1 MIAQDSRDHEVS
13 LADAMSTSAQRVA
26 IVTGA
31 SAGIGRE
38 TAIEMARDG
47 YAVVVAD
54 ILADRGRDTVRHIES
69 AGGTAVFVRTD
80 VSVESDVRASV
91 QAAVT
96 EFGGLDVAVN
106 NAGLEQSGC
115 PITEV
120 TTELC
125 DRILGINVR
134 GVLMGMKHQIP
145 AMRARG
151 GGAIVNLS
159 SIAGQ
164 LGFQGASVYVA
175 SKHAVIGLTRT
186 AALECATDRIRVNA
200 VCPGAIQTDMIDRFA
215 GHDAAAKAAL
225 VARHPLG
232 RIGTVAEVASA
243 IRWLCSP
250 GAGFVTGQCVTVDG
264 GYTVQ

>member
-1 MIAQDSRDHEVS
+1 MN
-13 LADAMSTSAQRVA
+13 TSSPRVA
-26 IVTGA
+26 LVTGA
-31 SAGIGRE
+31 SVGIGRE
-38 TAIEMARDG
+38 TALELAKDG
-47 YAVVVAD
+47 YAIVVAD
-54 ILADRGRDTVRHIES
+54 ILVDEGKDTVRRIE
-69 AGGTAVFVRTD
+69 AGGGRAAFVRTD

-91 QAAVT
+91 QAAVS

-120 TTELC
+120 TVELC

-134 GVLMGMKHQIP
+134 GVLMGMKHQVP

-151 GGAIVNLS
+151 GGSIVNLS

-164 LGFQGASVYVA
+164 LGFPGASVYVA

-186 AALECATDRIRVNA
+186 AALECAGDGIRVNA

-215 GHDAAAKAAL
+215 GHDSAAKAAL

-232 RIGTVAEVASA
+232 RIGTVPEVASA
-243 IRWLCSP
+243 IRWLLSP
-250 GAGFVTGQCVTVDG
+250 GASFVTGQCITVDG

>member
-1 MIAQDSRDHEVS
+1 MTDP
-13 LADAMSTSAQRVA
+13 TPKVA
-26 IVTGA
+26 LVTGA
-31 SAGIGRE
+31 SVGIGRE
-38 TAIEMARDG
+38 TAIELAADG
-47 YAVVVAD
+47 YSVLVAD
-54 ILADRGRDTVRHIES
+54 ILVDEGKETVRRIES
-69 AGGTAVFVRTD
+69 AGGRATFVRAD

-91 QAAVT
+91 QAAVS

-120 TTELC
+120 TAELC
-125 DRILGINVR
+125 DRILAINVR

-145 AMRARG
+145 AMRGRG

-164 LGFQGASVYVA
+164 LGFPGAVVYVA

-186 AALECATDRIRVNA
+186 AALECAPMGIRVNA

-215 GHDAAAKAAL
+215 GHDSAAKAAL
-225 VARHPLG
+225 IAHHPLG
-232 RIGTVAEVASA
+232 RIGTVTEVASA

-250 GAGFVTGQCVTVDG
+250 GAAFVTGQCVTVDG

>member
-1 MIAQDSRDHEVS
+1 MG
-13 LADAMSTSAQRVA
+13 TSEQRVA
-26 IVTGA
+26 LVTGA

-38 TAIEMARDG
+38 TALEMARDG

-54 ILADRGRDTVRHIES
+54 ILVDEGKDTVRRIES
-69 AGGTAVFVRTD
+69 AGGAAVFVRTD
-80 VSVESDVRASV
+80 VSAESDARASV
-91 QAAVT
+91 QAAVS

-164 LGFQGASVYVA
+164 LGFPGASVYVA

-186 AALECATDRIRVNA
+186 AALECSTDRIRVNA

>member
-1 MIAQDSRDHEVS
+1 MDDRP
-13 LADAMSTSAQRVA
+13 QRVA

-38 TAIEMARDG
+38 TAIELSRDG
-47 YAVVVAD
+47 YALLLAD
-54 ILADRGRDTVRHIES
+54 ILVDEGRDSARLIES
-69 AGGTAVFVRTD
+69 AGGQAIFMRAD
-80 VSVESDVRASV
+80 VSVEADVRKAV
-91 QAAVT
+91 QAAT
-96 EFGGLDVAVN
+96 SEFGGLDVAVN

-120 TTELC
+120 SADLC

-145 AMRARG
+145 ALRARG
-151 GGAIVNLS
+151 GGAIVNVF

-164 LGFQGASVYVA
+164 LGFPGASVYVA

-186 AALECATDRIRVNA
+186 AALECAHDGIRVNA

-215 GHDAAAKAAL
+215 GHNPAAKAAL
-225 VARHPLG
+225 IASHPLG
-232 RIGTVAEVASA
+232 RIGTVREVASA
-243 IRWLCSP
+243 IRWLCSS
-250 GAGFVTGQCVTVDG
+250 GASFVTGQCLTVDG

>member
-1 MIAQDSRDHEVS
+1 
-13 LADAMSTSAQRVA
+13 MSAIHRTVA
-26 IVTGA
+26 LVTGA

-38 TAIEMARDG
+38 TAIELAKDG

-54 ILADRGRDTVRHIES
+54 ILVDEGKDTVRCIES
-69 AGGTAVFVRTD
+69 AGGSALFLRAD
-80 VSVESDVRASV
+80 VSVEADVRSSV
-91 QAAVT
+91 QAAVR

-120 TTELC
+120 TPELC

-134 GVLMGMKHQIP
+134 GVLMGMKHQIA
-145 AMRARG
+145 AMRERG
-151 GGAIVNLS
+151 SGAIVNLS

-164 LGFQGASVYVA
+164 LGFPGASVYVA

-186 AALECATDRIRVNA
+186 AALECAPLGIRVNA

-215 GHDAAAKAAL
+215 GHDSAAKAAL
-225 VARHPLG
+225 IARHPLG
-232 RIGTVAEVASA
+232 RIGTVCEVASA

-250 GAGFVTGQCVTVDG
+250 AASFVTGQCVTVDG

>member
-1 MIAQDSRDHEVS
+1 MS
-13 LADAMSTSAQRVA
+13 DARSKVA
-26 IVTGA
+26 LVTGA

-47 YAVVVAD
+47 YSIIVAD
-54 ILADRGRDTVRHIES
+54 ILVDEGKDTVRRIES
-69 AGGTAVFVRTD
+69 AGGKAVFVRTD

-91 QAAVT
+91 QAAVS
-96 EFGGLDVAVN
+96 EFGGLDAAVN

-115 PITEV
+115 PVTEV
-120 TTELC
+120 TQELC

-164 LGFQGASVYVA
+164 LGFPGASVYVA

-186 AALECATDRIRVNA
+186 AALECAPLGIRVNA

-215 GHDAAAKAAL
+215 GHDSAAKSAL
-225 VARHPLG
+225 IAHHPLG
-232 RIGTVAEVASA
+232 RIGTVSEVASA
-243 IRWLCSP
+243 IRWLCST
-250 GAGFVTGQCVTVDG
+250 GSAFVTGQCVTVDG
-264 GYTVQ
+264 GYTAQ

>member
-1 MIAQDSRDHEVS
+1 MNAHNH
-13 LADAMSTSAQRVA
+13 RVA
-26 IVTGA
+26 LVTGA
-31 SAGIGRE
+31 SVGIGRE
-38 TAIEMARDG
+38 AALELAKDG
-47 YAVVVAD
+47 YAIVAAD
-54 ILADRGRDTVRHIES
+54 ILVDEGKDTVRRIEA
-69 AGGTAVFVRTD
+69 AGGKAVFVRTD
-80 VSVESDVRASV
+80 VSVESEVRVSV
-91 QAAVT
+91 EAAVS

-164 LGFQGASVYVA
+164 LGFPGASVYVA

-186 AALECATDRIRVNA
+186 AALECAAERIRVNA

-215 GHDAAAKAAL
+215 GHDSAAKAAL

-232 RIGTVAEVASA
+232 RIGSVAEVASA

-250 GAGFVTGQCVTVDG
+250 GAAFVTGQYVTVDG